1 MRIRSFFV
9 FGVLLAT
16 MVATVASAQG
26 DAECLATL
34 SHAESEFAA
43 GRFFG
48 IPALLKECLDRDK
61 YSNEEKVRVYMLLAQ
76 VYLLTDNPTE
86 ADRAYLQLLRSNPEF
101 LPSDSD
107 PVDIIYLSKKFTTR
121 PVFTP
126 HIKLG
131 GNLSSQSVIYPQNTI
146 STPDSTRARY
156 TPMAGWTMGGGVE
169 WNITDN
175 VGIGGEVLL
184 SRKSF
189 RRQIDNIFRN
199 DQQMLTERQ
208 TWFDIPLY
216 LRYGISTGRIR
227 PYVYAGGSI
236 NLLVGAKVEE
246 VQDDVTPPFGSEP
259 GKVVSNSDVPRS
271 IMYKRKYLNR
281 SLVFGT
287 GAKVK
292 LGKDFLLFDLR
303 YMPGLSNVVNLKTN
317 NYASKSRDVLDQSA
331 AQFGSVPDIFRVN
344 NFSITVG
351 YVRPL
356 YNARSVTKVR
366 TKSVSKRL
374 NKEANER

>member
-1 MRIRSFFV
+1 MRSLWTYAL
-9 FGVLLAT
+9 VLSLA
-16 MVATVASAQG
+16 MLFAGRARAQG

-34 SHAESEFAA
+34 SHAEAEFAA
-43 GRFFG
+43 GRFIS
-48 IPALLKECLDRDK
+48 IPSILQDCLDKNK

-76 VYLLTDNPTE
+76 VYLLTDSPAE
-86 ADRAYLQLLRSNPEF
+86 ADEAYLQLLRSNPEF
-101 LPSDSD
+101 IPSDSD

-126 HIKLG
+126 HLKLG

-146 STPDSTRARY
+146 STPDSTQTRY
-156 TPMAGWTMGGGVE
+156 TPLAGWTLGGGIE

-175 VGIGGEVLL
+175 LGVGGEVLL

-189 RRQIDNIFRN
+189 RRQVDNIFRN
-199 DQQMLTERQ
+199 DQQVMTERQ
-208 TWFDIPLY
+208 IWFDIPLY
-216 LRYGISTGRIR
+216 LRYGVSTGRVR

-236 NLLVGAKVEE
+236 NLLVGAKIEE
-246 VQDDVTPPFGSEP
+246 VQDDVTPPFGAEP

-281 SLVFGT
+281 SLVFGG

-292 LGKDFLLFDLR
+292 LGKNFLLIDVR
-303 YMPGLSNVVNLKTN
+303 YMPGLSNVVNMKTN
-317 NYASKSRDVLDQSA
+317 NYASKERDVLDQSA
-331 AQFGSVPDIFRVN
+331 AQFGSVSDIFRVN
-344 NFSITVG
+344 NYSLSVG
-351 YVRPL
+351 YVVPL
-356 YNARSVTKVR
+356 YNARAVSKVK

-374 NKEANER
+374 NKEADER